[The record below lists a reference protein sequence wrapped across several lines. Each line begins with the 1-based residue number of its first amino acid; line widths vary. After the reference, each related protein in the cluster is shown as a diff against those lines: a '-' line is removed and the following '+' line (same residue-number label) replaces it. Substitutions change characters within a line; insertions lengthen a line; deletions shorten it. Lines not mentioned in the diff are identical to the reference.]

1 MKQVNIHDAKT
12 HFSKLVEEVES
23 GETIVIA
30 RAGKPVAQLVKF
42 DERPAPPRL
51 GGLEWTDW
59 NTDALF
65 TPEIEA
71 EVRAMFEES
80 EISPGETPL

>member
-42 DERPAPPRL
+42 DERPGPSRL
-51 GGLEWTDW
+51 GGLQWTGW
-59 NTDALF
+59 KV
-65 TPEIEA
+65 PEDFDTMMADEIA
-71 EVRAMFEES
+71 DMFENSTLFPDE
-80 EISPGETPL
+80 EP